1 MSQKTAEDAATSAP
15 AVAAE
20 VVATIEA
27 HVRATNEL
35 WASGRLAGDSVLRD
49 VAEDLVAVQ
58 YSPRFE
64 GGAWRATSG
73 ADWLAGTTEA
83 AEALAGQGCR
93 WAVHDL
99 VVRVR
104 NRDEA
109 LAAYRIVHS
118 WGDGRPS
125 AEALFLEAW
134 ARGPHGRWTL
144 VRHTAEKL

>member
-1 MSQKTAEDAATSAP
+1 MSQQRRFE
-15 AVAAE
+15 AVATVPELTAE

-27 HVRATNEL
+27 HVRATNEA
-35 WASGRLAGDSVLRD
+35 WESGRLPEDSVLRD
-49 VAEDLVAVQ
+49 VADDLVAVQ
-58 YSPRFE
+58 HSPRFD
-64 GGAWRATSG
+64 GGVWRAGSG
-73 ADWLAGTTEA
+73 ADWLTGTAEA

-93 WAVHDL
+93 WALHDL